1 MNIVLIGYRGT
12 GKTAVGKK
20 LSHKLRRP
28 LYQLDAIIEK
38 HEGAAIPKIVAQHG
52 WDYFRDRE
60 AELLAEVAKKD
71 SCIIDTGGGVVLRS
85 ENVGRLK
92 SNGVL
97 FWLTAD
103 PETIISRIHDDSGRP
118 PLTPG
123 KSFIEEVADVLQ
135 QRLPLYKKAQDFT
148 VDTGGKTIDT
158 IAGEIVKL
166 FNKRVQGVEDSRVPG
181 EKNNKRTIAS
191 RKPSGNP

>member
-38 HEGAAIPKIVAQHG
+38 HEGSAISEIVAQHG

-60 AELLAEVAKKD
+60 AELLAGVADKKD
-71 SCIIDTGGGVVLRS
+71 CIIDTGGGVVLKE
-85 ENVGRLK
+85 ENTARLK
-92 SNGVL
+92 KNGLL

-103 PETIISRIHDDSGRP
+103 PETITSRIQDDAGRP
-118 PLTPG
+118 ALTPG
-123 KSFIEEVADVLQ
+123 KSFIEEVEDVLQ
-135 QRLPLYKKAQDFT
+135 QRLPLYMKAQDFT
-148 VDTGGKTIDT
+148 VDTGGKTIDA
-158 IAGEIVKL
+158 IADEIVKI
-166 FNKRVQGVEDSRVPG
+166 FKERCQETPKS
-181 EKNNKRTIAS
+181 KNRQ
-191 RKPSGNP
+191 RG

>member
-38 HEGAAIPKIVAQHG
+38 HEGSAIPAIVAQHG

-60 AELLAEVAKKD
+60 AVLLEELTKKD
-71 SCIIDTGGGVVLRS
+71 SCIIDTGGGVVLRG
-85 ENVGRLK
+85 ENINRLK
-92 SNGVL
+92 INGVL

-103 PETIISRIHDDSGRP
+103 PETIINRIRDDAGRP
-118 PLTPG
+118 SLTPG
-123 KSFIEEVADVLQ
+123 KSFIEEVEEVLQ

-148 VDTGGKTIDT
+148 IDTGGKTVDA
-158 IAGEIVKL
+158 IANEIVRILKEMGQEISEG
-166 FNKRVQGVEDSRVPG
+166 NQAKRIRG
-181 EKNNKRTIAS
+181 KKA
-191 RKPSGNP
+191 